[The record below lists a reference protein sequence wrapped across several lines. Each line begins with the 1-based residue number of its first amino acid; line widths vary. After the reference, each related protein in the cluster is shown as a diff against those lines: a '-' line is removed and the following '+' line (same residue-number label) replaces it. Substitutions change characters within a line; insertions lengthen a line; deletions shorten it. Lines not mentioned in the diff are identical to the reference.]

1 MSLRKPI
8 NTQCRECTHDPLDKG
23 SAAQQ
28 IACCVCTDCSL
39 HPVRPI
45 TTKGIPIALLQHWGL
60 KPSDLCDRARHLV
73 ENAIACSVEGQIEP
87 LLDVTDETDAR
98 ILVNGHRVAGGAV

>member
-8 NTQCRECTHDPLDKG
+8 NDKCRDCIYDPLDKG
-23 SAAQQ
+23 TAAQQ

-45 TTKGIPIALLQHWGL
+45 TTKSIPIALLQHLRL
-60 KPSDLCDRARHLV
+60 KPSDLCDRARPLV
-73 ENAIACSVEGQIEP
+73 ENAIPCSVEGQIDRLAGRTGQP
-87 LLDVTDETDAR
+87 IQV
-98 ILVNGHRVAGGAV
+98 VRVR